1 MASWRKSTQK
11 QYKGYIERWLKF
23 SYDNQFDPSTPQIC
37 EVIEFLFMLFKS
49 GLGYSC
55 LNTARSAISSVL
67 SLQSGTPLGT
77 HPLVVR
83 FMKGV
88 FEERPSLPRY
98 SSTWDVNIVL
108 TYLKSLPAN
117 VDMSLK
123 ELTHKLASLLVILSG
138 QRLQTIRLLDIKH
151 MIEQDHKV
159 IFQVKAL
166 VKQSKPG
173 RHVDDMEFRAYT
185 PNPKLC
191 VVACIKEYIKR
202 TSTIRG
208 QETQLLLSWMKP
220 HSSIS
225 QDTLSRWIKIVLC
238 KSGVDMNLFKPH
250 STRSASTSAAARLGV
265 NMQTVMK
272 TAGWANTQ
280 TFAKFYNKPVVDFGK
295 FSQTLLDNVT

>member
-1 MASWRKSTQK
+1 MVSQSSKTTDTETPAAAIQERHPSASIQTEGSASSCPQTTVDGMQFIRESIKDVGISGEVTEILMSSWRKSTQK

-37 EVIEFLFMLFKS
+37 EVIEFLSMLFKS

-98 SSTWDVNIVL
+98 SSTWDVNVVL

-225 QDTLSRWIKIVLC
+225 QDTLS
-238 KSGVDMNLFKPH
+238 
-250 STRSASTSAAARLGV
+250 
-265 NMQTVMK
+265 
-272 TAGWANTQ
+272 
-280 TFAKFYNKPVVDFGK
+280 
-295 FSQTLLDNVT
+295 